1 MSRQSL
7 STILLTDCLF
17 VEKKAQCLATFQY
30 FLYFCKQIKRNRNM
44 QKTIVRTLFY
54 IVTVLLLVSC
64 AERKEYRIGV
74 SQCAEGQ
81 WREKVN
87 NEMLAAQHLY
97 EQDVKVTIASAHD
110 DTQLQVR
117 QIDSLVNAGID
128 LLVVAPNEA
137 EPIAAAIERVR
148 KKGIPVICFDRK
160 VKGDNYTAFIGGS
173 NVEAGHAIGVNVVD
187 VANGIVAPKH
197 RPLVLEVTA
206 LMSSSPAQERHE
218 GFAKTLEGH
227 NELDYVCREGDWSSE
242 TTCRIVKEQ
251 IESGRLPDIVFCH
264 NDGMATG
271 VYKAV
276 VEQNVEGRIKILG
289 IDGMP
294 GEGLEYVKLGHQVGT
309 YYYPTHGEKI
319 IRLALDIL
327 TGKPYERE
335 NPLLGFVV
343 TPDNVDLV
351 ITEASELMKQN
362 DDLVTI
368 HDKLEDSMVLYN
380 TQHKVLVGSFVTIA
394 VLVLAIIMILF
405 ALWLTKKNIRKR
417 QNMNVEQTL
426 FYTDASNRRLHE
438 IFVTPTEEM
447 PAPKSQDMLFAEQLN
462 EAIRKNM
469 SNPNLKMDELGEE
482 MGLSRVQLYRKV
494 KSITGQTPVELLRQ
508 MRLQHAYALL
518 TSTTKTVSEIAYEV
532 GFGTPGYFSTCFKKQ
547 FGKYPTELRAE

>member
-1 MSRQSL
+1 LGTSFG
-7 STILLTDCLF
+7 INPF
-17 VEKKAQCLATFQY
+17 
-30 FLYFCKQIKRNRNM
+30 FLYFCKQIKEQNM
-44 QKTIVRTLFY
+44 RKTIVHTLLY
-54 IVTVLLLVSC
+54 IAAVVMLFASC
-64 AERKEYRIGV
+64 AEKETYRIGV
-74 SQCAEGQ
+74 SQCAEGR

-117 QIDSLVNAGID
+117 QIDSLVSTGID

-137 EPIAAAIERVR
+137 APIAAAIERVR

-187 VANGIVAPKH
+187 VANGIVALKH

-218 GFAKTLEGH
+218 GFAKALEGH

-271 VYKAV
+271 AYKAL
-276 VEQNVEGRIKILG
+276 VETGTEGKIYIYG

-294 GEGLEYVKLGHQVGT
+294 DEGLDYVQFGHQLASYV
-309 YYYPTHGEKI
+309 YPTGGGEI
-319 IRLALDIL
+319 IRLALNIL

-335 NPLLGFVV
+335 NKLDGILVV
-343 TPDNVDLV
+343 RENVWS
-351 ITEASELMKQN
+351 ISTTTKELMRQN
-362 DDLVTI
+362 ENLVTI
-368 HDKLEDSMVLYN
+368 QDKLEDYLGLYN
-380 TQHKVLVGSFVTIA
+380 TQHKAFMASIVLIVLLTVAVIA
-394 VLVLAIIMILF
+394 IWRAYVLSQRAI
-405 ALWLTKKNIRKR
+405 KKR
-417 QNMNVEQTL
+417 QALNEEETL
-426 FYTDASNRRLHE
+426 FYTNPDSRKVRKL
-438 IFVTPTEEM
+438 FKTPTEEL
-447 PAPKSQDMLFAEQLN
+447 PAPKSQNTIFAESLN

-469 SNPNLKMDELGEE
+469 SNPSLKMEDLGETV
-482 MGLSRVQLYRKV
+482 GLSRVQLYRKV
-494 KSITGQTPVELLRQ
+494 KTITGLSPVELLRQ
-508 MRLQHAYALL
+508 MRLQQGYVLL
-518 TSTTKTVSEIAYEV
+518 STTNKTVQEIAHEV
-532 GFGTPGYFSTCFKKQ
+532 GFATPGYFSKCFREQ
-547 FGKYPTELRAE
+547 YGKYPMELRNSTNVT

>member
-1 MSRQSL
+1 
-7 STILLTDCLF
+7 
-17 VEKKAQCLATFQY
+17 
-30 FLYFCKQIKRNRNM
+30 M
-44 QKTIVRTLFY
+44 QKTFVRTLLY
-54 IVTVLLLVSC
+54 LSAVVLLFASC

-74 SQCAEGQ
+74 SQCAEGR

-110 DTQLQVR
+110 DTQLQVK

-148 KKGIPVICFDRK
+148 QKGIPVICFDRK

-187 VANGIVAPKH
+187 VAHGIIASGHK
-197 RPLVLEVTA
+197 PLVLEVTA

-218 GFAKTLEGH
+218 GFAKALEGH

-271 VYKAV
+271 AYKAL
-276 VEQNVEGRIKILG
+276 VETGTEGKINIYG

-294 GEGLEYVKLGHQVGT
+294 DEGLDYVQFGHQLASYV
-309 YYYPTHGEKI
+309 YPTGGEEI
-319 IRLALDIL
+319 IRLALNIL

-335 NPLLGFVV
+335 NKLDGILVV
-343 TPDNVDLV
+343 RENVWS
-351 ITEASELMKQN
+351 IATTTKELMRQN
-362 DDLVTI
+362 ENLVTI
-368 HDKLEDSMVLYN
+368 QDKLEDYLGLYN
-380 TQHKVLVGSFVTIA
+380 TQHKALIASIVLIILLVIA
-394 VLVLAIIMILF
+394 VLAIWRAYVLSQRAI
-405 ALWLTKKNIRKR
+405 KKR
-417 QNMNVEQTL
+417 QALNEEETL
-426 FYTDASNRRLHE
+426 FFTNPDSRKVRQVFD
-438 IFVTPTEEM
+438 ISTEEL
-447 PAPKSQDMLFAEQLN
+447 PTPKSQNTIFAEMLN
-462 EAIRKNM
+462 DAIRQNM
-469 SNPNLKMDELGEE
+469 SNPSLKMEDLGETV
-482 MGLSRVQLYRKV
+482 GLSRVQLYRKV
-494 KSITGQTPVELLRQ
+494 KAITGLSPVELLRQ
-508 MRLQHAYALL
+508 MRLQQGYVLL
-518 TSTTKTVSEIAYEV
+518 TTTNKTVQEIAYEV
-532 GFGTPGYFSTCFKKQ
+532 GFGTPGYFSKCFRQ
-547 FGKYPTELRAE
+547 QYGKYPMELRNSTNVT